1 MRGDTKSR
9 PANFRLHDV
18 KIFAQNAQGLRQIN
32 LYSILLDKAR
42 RIVQTLATRLT
53 EYIDLF
59 K

>member
-1 MRGDTKSR
+1 MRGDIKSR
-9 PANFRLHDV
+9 PANFRLHHA
-18 KIFAQNAQGLRQIN
+18 KIFIKNAQGLRQIN

-53 EYIDLF
+53 QYIDLF